1 MTTKEVSRLTLSL
14 KTLQKNL
21 EEQVGHQG
29 LFKVSLVESVTE
41 IWIYNFS
48 QEVQRMR
55 LTEETSKFYCH
66 TTQYYQDQDRSKCKV
81 GCLLAASNNQM
92 NGKPGESVVIY
103 RVWFSDL
110 HHSDNSFF
118 YSPSL
123 SIMHDGNNRSHW
135 VIYLKKL
142 ATVFPEVPGGLGW
155 PKFL

>member
-110 HHSDNSFF
+110 HHSDNSVS

-123 SIMHDGNNRSHW
+123 SIM
-135 VIYLKKL
+135 
-142 ATVFPEVPGGLGW
+142 ATTDHIG
-155 PKFL
+155 